1 MTINPVDILLVE
13 DNSDHVSLIKR
24 SLKSRNIVNNI
35 RVVDDGQAALDYL
48 FRRGTYADPARSP
61 RPHLILLD
69 VRLPKV
75 DGFEVLSQIKKDGV
89 LKDIPVI
96 ILTTSDK
103 HEDIEMGYAM
113 GANSYVTKPIDFEE
127 FKQKVADLKIYW
139 ALVSE
144 LPRR

>member
-13 DNSDHVSLIKR
+13 DNRDHISLIKR

-48 FRRGTYADPARSP
+48 FRRGLYADPASSP

-75 DGFEVLSQIKKDGV
+75 DGFEVLSKIKKDGV

-96 ILTTSDK
+96 ILTPSDK
-103 HEDIEMGYAM
+103 DEDIEMGYAM
-113 GANSYVTKPIDFEE
+113 GANSYVTKPIDFED
-127 FKQKVADLKIYW
+127 FKQKIADLKIYW

>member
-13 DNSDHVSLIKR
+13 DNRDHISLIKR

-48 FRRGTYADPARSP
+48 FRLGPYADPASSP

-75 DGFEVLSQIKKDGV
+75 DGFEVLSKIKKDGV

-103 HEDIEMGYAM
+103 DEDIEQGYAM
-113 GANSYVTKPIDFEE
+113 GANSYVTKPIDFED
-127 FKQKVADLKIYW
+127 FKQKIADLKIYW

>member
-127 FKQKVADLKIYW
+127 FKQKIADLKIYW

>member
-1 MTINPVDILLVE
+1 MTIKPVEILLVE
-13 DNSDHVSLIKR
+13 DNMDHISLIKR

-35 RVVDDGQAALDYL
+35 QVVYDGQAALDYL
-48 FRRGTYADPARSP
+48 FRRGPYSDPATSP

-75 DGFEVLSQIKKDGV
+75 DGFEVLGTIKKHGV

-103 HEDIEMGYAM
+103 DEDIEQGYAM
-113 GANSYVTKPIDFEE
+113 GANSYVTKPIDFED
-127 FKQKVADLKIYW
+127 FKKKIADLKIYW

-144 LPRR
+144 LPGR